1 MNRVL
6 SFRDLRLIPE
16 LAQYN
21 EIELL
26 NPELD
31 SLVNSFLAKLGFDLD
46 YGVMYEPSKHRDMQG
61 KVGIGFRVI
70 GELDINRN
78 VVNSS
83 LCGIEDRLAVAA
95 YLDPTFIK
103 EISPM
108 LGSRID
114 YKAFQDEP
122 ASDTDDYAPDYTED
136 DYEAVSS
143 QLKLL
148 TQLRDDIR
156 GSIYNEAG
164 DIKAPNDK
172 KEENAANQV

>member
-31 SLVNSFLAKLGFDLD
+31 SLVNSFLAKLGYDLD
-46 YGVMYEPSKHRDMQG
+46 YGVVYEPSKHRDMQG

-103 EISPM
+103 EVAPM

-114 YKAFQDEP
+114 PKSFQEDAE
-122 ASDTDDYAPDYTED
+122 ASDESSNDYVED
-136 DYEAVSS
+136 DYEQVS
-143 QLKLL
+143 QQIE
-148 TQLRDDIR
+148 QLRTIR
-156 GSIYNEAG
+156 DLLRGDVYNEAG
-164 DIKAPNDK
+164 DYKAPNDYK
-172 KEENAANQV
+172 V